1 MRAVFF
7 SGLLTGRG
15 GCDIIRVQT
24 CAASPQG
31 TEAIIEWFVN
41 VSIVTVITYIP
52 SGDGNMHILVLSF
65 FDYYVSIYTPKG
77 TEALVEWLVRV
88 SMITVYPPQGT
99 ETIINTL
106 FCFI

>member
-1 MRAVFF
+1 MVTPTILKFF
-7 SGLLTGRG
+7 FR
-15 GCDIIRVQT
+15 QT
-24 CAASPQG
+24 
-31 TEAIIEWFVN
+31 FLRN
-41 VSIVTVITYIP
+41 NLHP
-52 SGDGNMHILVLSF
+52 SGDGNMHILVMSF

-88 SMITVYPPQGT
+88 SMITVYPPPGT